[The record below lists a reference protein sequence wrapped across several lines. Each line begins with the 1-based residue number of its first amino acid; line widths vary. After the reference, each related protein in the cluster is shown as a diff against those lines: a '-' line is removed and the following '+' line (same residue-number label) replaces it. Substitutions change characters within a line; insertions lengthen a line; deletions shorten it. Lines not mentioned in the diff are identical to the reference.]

1 MDAIMS
7 IPALIENARLQAGLT
22 QRELAA
28 RAGTAQSVVARIER
42 NQANPTIE
50 TVRRLLDAAGFA
62 LRVDIVPKAVVDA
75 TVEAYKKDVDR
86 TLLRGNLEQT
96 PDQRIRALVSLQRF
110 GKEVQR
116 AVRQRKRGA

>member
-1 MDAIMS
+1 MS

-42 NQANPTIE
+42 KQANPTIE